1 MNRNNDFMIKIMN
14 LSDSD
19 LEKIYQMACQRLKDE
34 KASGKDTSETEQ
46 KLTIIS
52 AERIRRRKKE
62 INEPEKMNPEIKDP
76 EKNPEEINDPEK
88 MNPEIKDPEK
98 NPEKIID
105 PGRGINPEIKDR
117 NREKIINK
125 NLKSLPIKETE
136 EPRRTHSSSGDEER

>member
-62 INEPEKMNPEIKDP
+62 INDPEKMNP
-76 EKNPEEINDPEK
+76 EINDPEK

>member
-52 AERIRRRKKE
+52 GKLSIFFYSRR
-62 INEPEKMNPEIKDP
+62 D
-76 EKNPEEINDPEK
+76 
-88 MNPEIKDPEK
+88 
-98 NPEKIID
+98 
-105 PGRGINPEIKDR
+105 
-117 NREKIINK
+117 
-125 NLKSLPIKETE
+125 SLPGKDLT
-136 EPRRTHSSSGDEER
+136 PVFGHKDSNFPLS

>member
-62 INEPEKMNPEIKDP
+62 IN
-76 EKNPEEINDPEK
+76 DPEK
-88 MNPEIKDPEK
+88 MNPEINDTEK

>member
-1 MNRNNDFMIKIMN
+1 MNRNNNFMIKIMN

-34 KASGKDTSETEQ
+34 KASGKDTSGTEQ

-62 INEPEKMNPEIKDP
+62 INDP
-76 EKNPEEINDPEK
+76 ER

-98 NPEKIID
+98 NPEKIIN
-105 PGRGINPEIKDR
+105 PGRGINPEIKEK

-125 NLKSLPIKETE
+125 KLKSLPIMETE
-136 EPRRTHSSSGDEER
+136 EPRRIHSSSGDEER

>member
-14 LSDSD
+14 LFDSD

-62 INEPEKMNPEIKDP
+62 INDPEKMNP
-76 EKNPEEINDPEK
+76 EINDPEK

>member
-52 AERIRRRKKE
+52 AERIRRRKK
-62 INEPEKMNPEIKDP
+62 
-76 EKNPEEINDPEK
+76 EINDPEK

>member
-1 MNRNNDFMIKIMN
+1 MNKNNDFMIEIIN

-34 KASGKDTSETEQ
+34 KASGKDTSGTEH

-52 AERIRRRKKE
+52 AEMIRRRKKE
-62 INEPEKMNPEIKDP
+62 INDP
-76 EKNPEEINDPEK
+76 ER

-105 PGRGINPEIKDR
+105 PERINPEI
-117 NREKIINK
+117 REKNEEKVINLYIK
-125 NLKSLPIKETE
+125 QLPIKEPE
-136 EPRRTHSSSGDEER
+136 EPRITHSSNGDEER

>member
-14 LSDSD
+14 LFDSD

-52 AERIRRRKKE
+52 AERIRRRKK
-62 INEPEKMNPEIKDP
+62 
-76 EKNPEEINDPEK
+76 EINDPEK

>member
-14 LSDSD
+14 LFDSD

-62 INEPEKMNPEIKDP
+62 IN
-76 EKNPEEINDPEK
+76 DPEK
-88 MNPEIKDPEK
+88 MNPEINDPEK